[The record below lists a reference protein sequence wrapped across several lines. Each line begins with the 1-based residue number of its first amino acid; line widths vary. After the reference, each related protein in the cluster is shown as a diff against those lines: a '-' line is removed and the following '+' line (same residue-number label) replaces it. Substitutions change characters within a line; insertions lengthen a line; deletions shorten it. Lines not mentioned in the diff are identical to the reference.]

1 METRQPCRP
10 AGIFGRSQP
19 ACLTFLWLV
28 TSFCSHCRHAVD
40 PTELQMSQSARKFK
54 AIRSS
59 SSKQLC
65 CVGLEKSYDW
75 RPEGLP
81 GILSRFPVSCIFSQ
95 PLTLQDGAVLITLL
109 IDAKTRRNLIQKIG
123 SECVLRGD
131 GQFISGSCRWCIDH
145 HGGTG
150 VTAQAEETHTE
161 Y

>member
-54 AIRSS
+54 AISS
-59 SSKQLC
+59 SSAKQLC

-75 RPEGLP
+75 RPEWNIEPFP
-81 GILSRFPVSCIFSQ
+81 GQLHLLTASHPRGWGRPHHSPDRCQDQKEPDPKNWIRMCPERRRPVYQ
-95 PLTLQDGAVLITLL
+95 RQLQMVYRPP
-109 IDAKTRRNLIQKIG
+109 RRDRCHRSG
-123 SECVLRGD
+123 RGD
-131 GQFISGSCRWCIDH
+131 TKKIR
-145 HGGTG
+145 
-150 VTAQAEETHTE
+150 
-161 Y
+161 